1 MYMAQVAVQKDTPV
15 TRSPSVLVALIKD
28 DLATA
33 ARVQREGDD
42 ATKAATA
49 PYFAAAGE
57 KMLEAK
63 AQMPHGQFT
72 DWIRKNF
79 RCGIRNAQLYMSIA
93 RAAMDL
99 EKRNA
104 VSLMEDLSMREM
116 LREHTP
122 NVNFGKPAKWRA
134 EVEDNIRQARE
145 QAKRLEHESLTR
157 QQEREAEKKLA
168 LQLISIGFKALASKL
183 HPDKGG
189 TKDAMA
195 RLGRVRD
202 RLKQHA

>member
-1 MYMAQVAVQKDTPV
+1 MAQVAVQRETPV
-15 TRSPSVLVALIKD
+15 VRSPSMLVPLIKS
-28 DLATA
+28 DLAI
-33 ARVQREGDD
+33 ARKVQEEGEE

-63 AQMPHGQFT
+63 GQMPHGQFT
-72 DWIRKNF
+72 DWIKKNF
-79 RCGIRNAQLYMSIA
+79 RCGIRNAQLYMSVA
-93 RAAMDL
+93 RATMDL

-104 VSLMEDLSMREM
+104 VSQMEHQSLREM

-122 NVNFGKPAKWRA
+122 NTNFGRPAKWRA
-134 EVEDNIRQARE
+134 EVDDNIKRARD